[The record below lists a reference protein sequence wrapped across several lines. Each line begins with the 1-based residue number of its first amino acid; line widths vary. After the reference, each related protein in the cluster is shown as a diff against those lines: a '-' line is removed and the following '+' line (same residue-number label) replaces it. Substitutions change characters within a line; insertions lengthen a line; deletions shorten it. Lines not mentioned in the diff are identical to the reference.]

1 MTNGQKQPRVPRTLA
16 VTGGKGGVGKTQVA
30 LNLAL
35 VLASQGKRT
44 LLLDGDTE
52 LANVNIMLGLYPEV
66 TLEHVM
72 LGERSLQQAV
82 LPVTANLDL
91 LPGAS
96 GVPGLLNQPAA
107 RGESFLR
114 ELAALETGYDQL
126 IIDTAAGI
134 HGPVLHMVAA
144 SHLACVVITPDP
156 TSLTDAFSLLKL
168 LHRRGYRRTPSIIVN
183 MAQGA
188 SQAQSIYRRFAA
200 AVKRYIGLPTH
211 YMGAIWRDESIAQS
225 VTSQRPVAMM
235 PPSDPSCRQF
245 WSLADMLSVRW
256 SQGVPQARGYAG
268 YWQNQLSRQER
279 RREEAGS
286 TETPSPQAAPRGD
299 EDWLQAFAQWLGD
312 PQRGALERYR
322 RLTEMFSALG
332 RHLDADMLETL
343 QTALAALPWDQ
354 APVRLRNAAAAH
366 FRQLART
373 LDPPTGAVPAEMR
386 ALSSSA
392 AYDRQSLGDQQALV
406 DYLQR
411 QGPGTTLQ
419 QALEKRREHFGQPRH
434 GTEAGPGSAG
444 GVGGLSESPEPARG
458 TAVNPRPGNTDLSH
472 GYRVKEK
479 TDS

>member
-1 MTNGQKQPRVPRTLA
+1 MTHGQRQPRVPRTLA

-66 TLEHVM
+66 TLEHV
-72 LGERSLQQAV
+72 LIGERALQEAV

-96 GVPGLLNQPAA
+96 GVPNLLNQPAA
-107 RGESFLR
+107 QGETFLR
-114 ELAALETGYDQL
+114 ELAELETGYDHL

-134 HGPVLHMVAA
+134 QGPVMHMVAA

-156 TSLTDAFSLLKL
+156 TSLTDAFSLLKVL
-168 LHRRGYRRTPSIIVN
+168 YRRGYRRTPSIIVN

-188 SQAQSIYRRFAA
+188 SQAQAIYRRFAG

-225 VTSQRPVAMM
+225 VASQRPVAMM
-235 PPSDPSCRQF
+235 PASDPSCRQF

-256 SQGVPQARGYAG
+256 SQGVPKARGYAG
-268 YWQNQLSRQER
+268 YWQHLLSR
-279 RREEAGS
+279 RESPAARS
-286 TETPSPQAAPRGD
+286 PAQTPEPEGKTVAPATG
-299 EDWLQAFAQWLGD
+299 EDWLQGFYQWLETPGL
-312 PQRGALERYR
+312 GALERYR
-322 RLTEMFSALG
+322 RVTEMFSALG
-332 RHLDADMLETL
+332 RQLDADMVETL
-343 QTALAALPWDQ
+343 QTALAALPWEK
-354 APVRLRNAAAAH
+354 AEPRLRRAAAAH

-373 LDPPTGAVPAEMR
+373 LDPPAGTGAQEMR
-386 ALSSSA
+386 ALSTGA
-392 AYDRQSLGDQQALV
+392 GYDEQSLGDQQDLV
-406 DYLQR
+406 AYLQR
-411 QGPGTTLQ
+411 QGPETPLLS
-419 QALEKRREHFGQPRH
+419 ALDKRRRHLEKNPESANMHYSDHPEASPWPLAQDTGIRRSG
-434 GTEAGPGSAG
+434 
-444 GVGGLSESPEPARG
+444 
-458 TAVNPRPGNTDLSH
+458 
-472 GYRVKEK
+472 KEG